1 MGITPQNWFRMKSR
15 VYASNFLESNSP
27 ILGDKFCVFKMLS
40 LILPYRVTV
49 FDRFG
54 LDVVQVIDMSK
65 QTDATKGTSQ
75 QQSQ

>member
-1 MGITPQNWFRMKSR
+1 
-15 VYASNFLESNSP
+15 
-27 ILGDKFCVFKMLS
+27 MLS